1 MLSVNGSTIV
11 MIRGDTGTLNIAL
24 KLDGTQYAISSTDK
38 AAFSLKADF
47 SATAYILQKS
57 IPTTGKIKF
66 THDDT
71 NDLGAGS
78 YVWDIQVTT
87 ASGDVFTVGPG
98 RMKILPDVTR
108 E

>member
-38 AAFSLKADF
+38 AVFSLKADF
-47 SATAYILQKS
+47 SASAYILQKL
-57 IPTTGKIKF
+57 IPPMGKIKF

-71 NDLGAGS
+71 NDLGTGS